1 MTKRKI
7 LAAATVTA
15 LPLFLGST
23 QALSRPSAGPAPTAH
38 TRHVAGQTA
47 GPQWAWAI
55 GWRAVTRS
63 VLGGMRR
70 LSTVSARP
78 STPSIGESSAR
89 CSPSPA
95 HSVERMFY

>member
-15 LPLFLGST
+15 IPLFLGST
-23 QALSRPSAGPAPTAH
+23 QALSRPSAGPAPTTH

-55 GWRAVTRS
+55 GMEGSDSISFGWHAAIEYG
-63 VLGGMRR
+63 LGSPVDALNWGI
-70 LSTVSARP
+70 VSAL
-78 STPSIGESSAR
+78 
-89 CSPSPA
+89 
-95 HSVERMFY
+95 